1 MKMMNV
7 VIHPAARKEF
17 DRKVEYL
24 RLNGILPDA
33 AELFVDEIERALEE
47 IQKHPGKKRMP
58 RSSSYYR
65 FGPTERFA
73 YSLIYRI
80 GKDALE
86 VIAIAAP
93 QRRPGYWK
101 RRKV

>member
-1 MKMMNV
+1 MNV
-7 VIHPAARKEF
+7 VIHPAAQKEF

-24 RLNGILPDA
+24 RQKGLLPNL

-47 IQKHPGKKRMP
+47 IKKRPGKKRMP
-58 RSSSYYR
+58 RSSLYYR

-73 YSLIYRI
+73 YSLIYQI
-80 GKDALE
+80 GEDSLE

-101 RRKV
+101 RRTV